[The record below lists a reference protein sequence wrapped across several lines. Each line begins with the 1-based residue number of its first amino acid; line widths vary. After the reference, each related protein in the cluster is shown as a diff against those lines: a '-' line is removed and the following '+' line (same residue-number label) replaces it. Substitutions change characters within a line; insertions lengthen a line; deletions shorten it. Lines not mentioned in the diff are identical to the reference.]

1 MQSND
6 FAYMS
11 VAELSQKLHAKELSP
26 VEVVEA
32 SIERIEKRN
41 ESLNA
46 FVFTDFENARKLA
59 KESEKKLLNG
69 TAGAMEGIPT
79 ATKDLFDY
87 YPTWPNTMG
96 GIRCLKDRPSSSYNI
111 YMKRMVD
118 AGAIPIG
125 KTNSPTMGFRGTCDN
140 YLFGATRNPFNIAKN
155 SGGSS
160 GGSAAAVADGLVPMA
175 EGTDGGGSIRIPAA
189 WCGLFGY
196 KADLGTVPFICR
208 PNAFGATN
216 PFFFEMALT
225 RSVEDAAMALNV
237 IAGYDPADP
246 HSINWQR
253 DYTDCLH
260 GDICGKRIAF
270 TTNFG
275 IFPVEEE
282 IATIVTKSAEKFES
296 LGAHVESVNFDLHR
310 THIELSDVWCRLI
323 VMSAIETVEG
333 LKKDGIDLMTKFRDD
348 IPPELM
354 RWIEIGYKT
363 TLKDYLY
370 DQMLRT
376 EVYDALQNV
385 LAKYDYIISPTLCCS
400 PVDNAEDGN
409 TKGPST
415 INGEAIDPLIGWCM
429 TYFTNFTGHPSA
441 SVPAGLTKAGLPVGM
456 QIIGR
461 RFDDIG
467 VLRASYQFERA
478 QPWSWIYDIPQKR
491 SI

>member
-1 MQSND
+1 MKSSE

-11 VAELSQKLHAKELSP
+11 VSELSKKLHDKELSP

-32 SIERIEKRN
+32 SIERIEERN
-41 ESLNA
+41 KSLNA

-59 KESEKKLLNG
+59 KQSETRLLNG

-87 YPTWPNTMG
+87 YPSWPNTMG
-96 GIRCLKDRPSSSYNI
+96 GIRCLKERPSSAYNI
-111 YMKRMVD
+111 YTERMVK
-118 AGAIPIG
+118 AGAIPVG

-140 YLFGATRNPFNIAKN
+140 YLFGATNNPFNLSMN

-160 GGSAAAVADGLVPMA
+160 GGSAAAVADGLIPLA

-246 HSINWQR
+246 HSLDR
-253 DYTDCLH
+253 KVDYMSCLS
-260 GDICGKRIAF
+260 GDLKEKKIAYTPDF
-270 TTNFG
+270 S
-275 IFPVEEE
+275 IFPVERE
-282 IATIVTKSAEKFES
+282 IVSIVENSVKTFED
-296 LGAHVESVNFDLHR
+296 LGASVEQVKFDINR
-310 THIELSDVWCRLI
+310 THMELSDVWCRLI

-333 LKKDGIDLMTKFRDD
+333 LKKDGINLMTDYRDD
-348 IPPELM
+348 LPPELM
-354 RWIEIGYKT
+354 HWIEIGYKT
-363 TLKDYLY
+363 TLNEYLE
-370 DQMLRT
+370 DQIKRS
-376 EVYDALQNV
+376 EVYDALQKV
-385 LAKYDYIISPTLCCS
+385 LAEYDYIVSPTLCCS
-400 PVDNAEDGN
+400 PVNNANNGN
-409 TKGPST
+409 TLGPNML
-415 INGEAIDPLIGWCM
+415 NGEPIDPLIGWCM
-429 TYFTNFTGHPSA
+429 TYLTNFTGHPSA
-441 SVPAGLTKAGLPVGM
+441 SVPAGLTVSGLPVGM

-461 RFDDIG
+461 RFDDVG
-467 VLRASYQFERA
+467 VLRASHQFECA
-478 QPWSWIYDIPQKR
+478 KPWKWIYDIPRNR